1 MAKKMY
7 VPNTIGIPTHGVDL
21 WHHGLRLAKRNP
33 KSPMKPPQEEGGKK
47 ERGGGKRGPK
57 IYCRASHTEW
67 AGVTE
72 SCHVKRRNSC
82 MWLRPCCGYSATLEP
97 SHTSVNGATEKSHI
111 WKKSFG
117 RFISRILFKK
127 ESKYQ
132 KKSFV
137 CVQFYTQ
144 QYVLLPCLGPWD
156 HYRKRHSFIGFFIF
170 VGWPMNIRCHDHHIG

>member
-1 MAKKMY
+1 LQTSNLILDFEFDQHLESHKHVISIIMRFRDTGCY
-7 VPNTIGIPTHGVDL
+7 
-21 WHHGLRLAKRNP
+21 
-33 KSPMKPPQEEGGKK
+33 S
-47 ERGGGKRGPK
+47 
-57 IYCRASHTEW
+57 RASHTEW

-82 MWLRPCCGYSATLEP
+82 MWLRPCCGYCATLEP

-156 HYRKRHSFIGFFIF
+156 HYRKRHLFIGFFIF